1 MFTTATLPAG
11 AASAAA
17 VPAQPAGAPAPVPAL
32 TLALAPASAPAPAPA
47 PAPAR
52 VRSFAHW
59 AVEPTAVAV
68 PLVRARVR
76 AVLEGW
82 RIAAEAVDVL
92 LLAVSE
98 LAGNVV
104 QHAAAA
110 TGRMRVGVAFG
121 GGWLRLEVTDQ
132 GTGLPRLPHPAAEID
147 PDAESGRG
155 LLIVQLLAAE
165 AGGELSVVAAGFGTS
180 VRVCLP
186 VAPTV

>member
-17 VPAQPAGAPAPVPAL
+17 VPAQPAGAPA
-32 TLALAPASAPAPAPA
+32 LALALAPAPA

-76 AVLEGW
+76 DVLEGW

-132 GTGLPRLPHPAAEID
+132 GAGLPRLPHPAAEID

-165 AGGELSVVAAGFGTS
+165 AGGELSVMAAEFGTS

>member
-17 VPAQPAGAPAPVPAL
+17 VPAQPAGAPA
-32 TLALAPASAPAPAPA
+32 LALALAPAPA

-155 LLIVQLLAAE
+155 LLIVQLLTAE
-165 AGGELSVVAAGFGTS
+165 AGGELSVVAAEFGTS